1 MFQDL
6 PQRVVLAVLPATLLC
21 AIAASA
27 VWGENGLIERH
38 RLRTQVRAANAELA
52 EVERENQRLLREL
65 GTGQRDPVVQERL
78 VAEELGWGQAN
89 ATLYRF
95 DSVDRA
101 DQVHRAP

>member
-6 PQRVVLAVLPATLLC
+6 PQRVVLALLPAALLC

-38 RLRTQVRAANAELA
+38 RLRGDLREANAALA
-52 EVERENQRLLREL
+52 DVERENQRLMRDL
-65 GTGQRDPVVQERL
+65 GTGQRDPVAQERL
-78 VAEELGWGQAN
+78 VAEELGWGRPD

-95 DSVDRA
+95 DT
-101 DQVHRAP
+101 P

>member
-6 PQRVVLAVLPATLLC
+6 SQRVVLALLPAALLC

-27 VWGENGLIERH
+27 VWGENGLLERH
-38 RLRTQVRAANAELA
+38 RLRSELRSANANLA
-52 EVERENQRLLREL
+52 EVERENQRLLRDL

-95 DSVDRA
+95 DT
-101 DQVHRAP
+101 P